1 MKKKYI
7 KPDMLVVMRK
17 PSVILCTS
25 SLQLKLGDAQNYT
38 PPTDPEE
45 EDEGFD

>member
-25 SLQLKLGDAQNYT
+25 ETKFTLKNAKSYT
-38 PPTDPEE
+38 PDPDPQ
-45 EDEGFD
+45 DEGFD

>member
-25 SLQLKLGDAQNYT
+25 SLQLKLGDVPKYT
-38 PPTDPEE
+38 PPANPE